1 MSARRQAQQARGT
14 RQCGRQAAR
23 AALLLL
29 AAAAAAGCGRGAR
42 TTVSAPPGAILAAA
56 PVEREYTAVVV
67 SEAVDQVSF
76 IRFGPSGTEV
86 VRQHRVGMNRA
97 DPDGPHG
104 VAVSPDGAYYYV
116 TTGHG
121 TPYGTLWKLRTED
134 SRVAARTEL
143 GLFPASLQVSP
154 DGHYVY
160 AVNFNLH
167 GDMVPSS
174 VSIVSTAEMVE
185 VARLTT
191 CTMPHGSRFN
201 PQGTRHYS
209 ACMMDDVVVEIDTRT
224 FEVARHFLLTPGQE
238 HGMQGAPRRG
248 HGHAGPSSAGS
259 AAGGGAAA
267 GGVTGGGAAKAC
279 SPTWAATSADG
290 ARLYVAC
297 NASNDIVEVDVQRW
311 TLLRRIPAGEGIYNL
326 AESPDGRVLVATN
339 KRGRSVSF
347 FEPGSGRELARVPTL
362 RPVVHGVAI
371 TADSR
376 FAFISVE
383 GIGSEPGSVE
393 VYDLRSLQRV
403 GSAEV
408 GQMAT
413 GIDVFVR

>member
-1 MSARRQAQQARGT
+1 MSIARW
-14 RQCGRQAAR
+14 GRLAG
-23 AALLLL
+23 ALLVTALI
-29 AAAAAAGCGRGAR
+29 ATGCGRGAR
-42 TTVSAPPGAILAAA
+42 TSTAAPPGAILAAA
-56 PVEREYTAVVV
+56 PVEREYLAVVV

-76 IRFGPSGTEV
+76 IRFGPNGAEV
-86 VRQHRVGMNRA
+86 VRQHEVGINRA

-104 VAVSPDGAYYYV
+104 VAVAPDGEHYFV

-121 TPYGTLWKLRTED
+121 TPNGMLWKLRTAD
-134 SRVAARTEL
+134 SRVVGRTEL

-154 DGHYVY
+154 DGHYAYV
-160 AVNFNLH
+160 VNFNLH

-209 ACMMDDVVVEIDTRT
+209 ACMMDDLLVEIDTRE
-224 FEVARHFLLTPGQE
+224 FEVARHFLLTPGRE
-238 HGMQGAPRRG
+238 HGMQGAPRPG
-248 HGHAGPSSAGS
+248 HGGATHAG
-259 AAGGGAAA
+259 AGGSSGHAMHGPTGPGAPD
-267 GGVTGGGAAKAC
+267 C
-279 SPTWAATSADG
+279 SPTWATTSADG
-290 ARLYVAC
+290 SRVYVAC
-297 NASNDIVEVDVQRW
+297 NASNDIVEVDAERW
-311 TLLRRIPAGEGIYNL
+311 TMLRRIPAGDGVYNL
-326 AESPDGRVLVATN
+326 EATPDGRLLVASN
-339 KRGRSVSF
+339 KRGRSVSVF
-347 FEPGSGRELARVPTL
+347 DLASGRELGRIETQ

-371 TADSR
+371 TTDSR

-393 VYDLRSLQRV
+393 IIDLQARRRV
-403 GSAEV
+403 ASAEV

-413 GIDVFVR
+413 GIDILRRGLP